1 MQMEMQYLALISK
14 SNFASH
20 IYPSE
25 KSGDTQE
32 SPEKRE
38 KATAPSPPPPHP
50 VTGSGSP
57 VPPAVHSPPPRGAAC
72 CSGGHLSRAAG
83 SLRAQWAPSARGQ
96 TAFAEHADGEEP
108 LLLPH
113 VFCDLVVVTAP
124 VCSALRLPGGQPSG
138 HVFGLLSDDRWE
150 NRPFCRAP
158 DACSSTCRRE
168 PLPPE
173 SPSPRGRVCQPRHP
187 ASGNGGSDHRFQT
200 AFLEEKFIAYS

>member
-1 MQMEMQYLALISK
+1 MQATYIHQK
-14 SNFASH
+14 SRGTHRKAQRR
-20 IYPSE
+20 
-25 KSGDTQE
+25 G
-32 SPEKRE
+32 KRLR
-38 KATAPSPPPPHP
+38 PPPHP

-57 VPPAVHSPPPRGAAC
+57 VPPAVRSPPPRGAAC

-83 SLRAQWAPSARGQ
+83 RLRAQWAPSARGQ

-200 AFLEEKFIAYS
+200 AFLEEKFIAHS